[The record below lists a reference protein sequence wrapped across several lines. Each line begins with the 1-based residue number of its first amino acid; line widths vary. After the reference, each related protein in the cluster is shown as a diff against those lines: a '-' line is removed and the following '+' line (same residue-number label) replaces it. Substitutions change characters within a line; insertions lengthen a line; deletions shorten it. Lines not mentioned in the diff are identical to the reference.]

1 MAKTLLGIE
10 IGNFTLKIAEC
21 CEGKVQ
27 KMAVAE
33 LPDNYVRD
41 GEIISWE
48 AMAEFLQETIKKEHF
63 TCKRAAFI
71 LPENKVYIRRVTLP
85 AMTVAQLKVN
95 LPYEFHDFITEDKD
109 KYFYDYSVI
118 EMREDEEGK
127 PKEMELLAAATKKS
141 TIEKYRTM
149 CKRAGLRLTIAAPE
163 ALALQYIVH
172 HYIEQMQ
179 KLKEDEKEVPKTNP
193 NYALLDLGH
202 GFCRINIFTSGDY
215 DVSRSMDP
223 GLNALTQV
231 IVEKQEVDPHIA
243 EIYKA
248 QNQGDILTCEE
259 SERLYNHIAVEIMR
273 VINFYSFNQ
282 PTSAL
287 DKIYYYGGGAHIKPL
302 LDEIQEVIEPKLVPI
317 AELFTE
323 HTGEYEDLM
332 AAPAAIGI
340 TMEE

>member
-1 MAKTLLGIE
+1 MSKTLLGIE

-21 CEGKVQ
+21 SDGKVQ
-27 KMAVAE
+27 KMALAE

-41 GEIISWE
+41 GKVISWE

-63 TCKRAAFI
+63 TCKRAAII
-71 LPENKVYIRRVTLP
+71 LPENKVYIRRVTMP

-109 KYFYDYSVI
+109 KYFYDYSVL
-118 EMREDEEGK
+118 EMNMDEEGN
-127 PKEMELLAAATKKS
+127 PKEMELLAAAVKKS

-149 CKRAGLRLTIAAPE
+149 CKRAGLRLAVATPE
-163 ALALQYIVH
+163 AVALQYIVH
-172 HYIEQMQ
+172 HYKGRLQ
-179 KLKEDEKEVPKTNP
+179 KLNEDELETPEINP

-202 GFCRINIFTSGDY
+202 GFCRINIFTNGDY

-248 QNQGDILTCEE
+248 QNQGDILSCEE
-259 SERLYNHIAVEIMR
+259 AERLYNHIAVEIMR
-273 VINFYSFNQ
+273 VVNFYSFNQ
-282 PTSAL
+282 PTSSL

-302 LDEIQEVIEPKLVPI
+302 LDEIQAVVEPKLVPI
-317 AELFTE
+317 TELFAE
-323 HTGEYEDLM
+323 NAGDYENLM
-332 AAPAAIGI
+332 AAPAAIGV